1 MSFMLNYR
9 SGRRFLRQSVAVTA
23 MVLAFLG
30 WSASAAVAQD
40 VNDDDPIT
48 VDSALVRLNVGVV
61 DRRGRPILDLGL
73 NNFSV
78 FEDNVKQKLEN
89 FEMTTAPFSLVMLLD
104 VSGSTKQ
111 FRQNLQM
118 AAKRFL
124 DALKPDDRVC
134 IIAFSKKVDAL
145 SGFTTDRKALYYAI
159 DIADGKGETDLY
171 KALQFSLEKLKS
183 QGKRRKAIVVLT
195 DGGDTSMKVADRIAV
210 GNSSTVEEAVASIK
224 PASNSILQ
232 EVLNAADRQ
241 FVTIYPLALP
251 TGDPKRL
258 PDPSPLQIALFTAA
272 RARLQIMADRTGGRL
287 NAINNLEDMGRL
299 YGEVAADLRTLYT
312 VTYQS
317 SNVGV
322 KRPDRWREIR
332 IELDKPDLLARTRQG
347 YYVR

>member
-1 MSFMLNYR
+1 MLNFR
-9 SGRRFLRQSVAVTA
+9 IARRVFPQAIAAAVVVVGA
-23 MVLAFLG
+23 IA
-30 WSASAAVAQD
+30 WSAITATAQV
-40 VNDDDPIT
+40 VNDDDTLT

-61 DRRGRPILDLGL
+61 NRRGQPILDLGM
-73 NNFSV
+73 NNFAV
-78 FEDNVKQKLEN
+78 YEDNVKQKIDN

-118 AAKRFL
+118 AAIRFL
-124 DALKPDDRVC
+124 DALGPDDRVC
-134 IIAFSKKVDAL
+134 IIGFSKKVEVWTK
-145 SGFTTDRKALYYAI
+145 FTSNRKDLVYAI
-159 DIADGKGETDLY
+159 QNADGKGETELY
-171 KALQFSLEKLKS
+171 KALQESLKRLKDE
-183 QGKRRKAIVVLT
+183 GKRRKAIVVLT
-195 DGGDTSMKVADRIAV
+195 DGGDTSLKVEDRIAV
-210 GNSSTVEEAVASIK
+210 GRSTTVDEAVNSIK
-224 PASNSILQ
+224 PEKSAILQ
-232 EVLNAADRQ
+232 QVLNSADRQ

-332 IELDKPDLLARTRQG
+332 IELDKPELLARTRQG